1 MDAKVFSLDGNVV
14 KTVKLPE
21 DIFGV
26 EVNESAIHES
36 VKEYLNNQRQGTAST
51 KTRVEVSG
59 GGRKPWRQ
67 KGLGRARAGTIRSP
81 LWRGGGITFGP
92 KPRDYYYRINKKVR
106 KLALRSALTIKA
118 KQEKIF
124 VVEDTNI
131 ETPKTKVMAQLA
143 GKMDIGTNDKKLF
156 VFDKYIP
163 NSYKSV
169 RNLAGSLPVMAHE
182 MNTYIIMNSDYVIIS
197 ESGLEKIK
205 EVFAK

>member
-21 DIFGV
+21 DIFSV

-51 KTRVEVSG
+51 KTRVEVAG
-59 GGRKPWRQ
+59 GGKKPWRQ

-106 KLALRSALTIKA
+106 KLALKSALTIKA
-118 KQEKIF
+118 QQEKIF
-124 VVEDTNI
+124 VIEDTEI
-131 ETPKTKVMAQLA
+131 ETPKTSTMAQLT
-143 GKMDIGTNDKKLF
+143 GKMDILKDQKKLF

-169 RNLAGSLPVMAHE
+169 RNLSGSLPVMAHE
-182 MNTYIIMNSDYVIIS
+182 INTYIIMNSDYVIIS